1 MFPDKFYKMDRKFG
15 LKDKINLGY
24 RLIFM
29 LRNSNLIFFMS
40 KYMIIDH
47 KNSKSD
53 RKFEFQEQYK
63 LSRFFAYKTVTFT
76 GRSTSKAIN

>member
-1 MFPDKFYKMDRKFG
+1 
-15 LKDKINLGY
+15 
-24 RLIFM
+24 
-29 LRNSNLIFFMS
+29 MS

-63 LSRFFAYKTVTFT
+63 LSRFFAYKTVFFT

>member
-1 MFPDKFYKMDRKFG
+1 
-15 LKDKINLGY
+15 
-24 RLIFM
+24 
-29 LRNSNLIFFMS
+29 MS

-63 LSRFFAYKTVTFT
+63 LSKFFAHKRVTFT
-76 GRSTSKAIN
+76 GRGTSKVIN